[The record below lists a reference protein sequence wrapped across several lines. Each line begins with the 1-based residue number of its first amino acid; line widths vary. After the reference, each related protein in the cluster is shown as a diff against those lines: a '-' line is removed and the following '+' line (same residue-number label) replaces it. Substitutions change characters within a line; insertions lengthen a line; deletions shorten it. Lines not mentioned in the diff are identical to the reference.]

1 MLTENLDQRLQW
13 FQEHRCSVGSDQFIL
28 EENREEGYTKIICKT
43 NKHCLIFHIEKH
55 GLKCLINES
64 CADHIIF
71 ERVSDQSWNLH
82 IIECKKSVG
91 DSEWEKIKKQFEG
104 ALLNALALM
113 GVLGIEKLEEIK
125 CYTAFRRD
133 KLTVRECTNPAL
145 LKTLV
150 GGPASGNPILEWRY
164 GRVQILS
171 IKNITHRKIQ
181 LDQETG
187 LGNLML

>member
-113 GVLGIEKLEEIK
+113 GVLGI
-125 CYTAFRRD
+125 
-133 KLTVRECTNPAL
+133 
-145 LKTLV
+145 
-150 GGPASGNPILEWRY
+150 GPASGNPILEWRY

-187 LGNLML
+187 LGNLIL